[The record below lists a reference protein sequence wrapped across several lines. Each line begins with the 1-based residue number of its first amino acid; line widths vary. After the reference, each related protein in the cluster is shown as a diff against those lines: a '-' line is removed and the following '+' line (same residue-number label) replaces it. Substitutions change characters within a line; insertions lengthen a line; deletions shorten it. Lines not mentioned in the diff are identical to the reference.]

1 MSQNAVNYLILISN
15 EMISNKIFIFIV
27 FFIEIC
33 PLFYS
38 SAFFAFKISN
48 NSSPS
53 DIFNRLSYISY
64 YEKQKP
70 YREKQKAFIK
80 MVREKNK
87 EDKMKEE
94 GKTVIHASEQ
104 YRKSIRVS
112 DEVIENI
119 KKIQEEKR
127 YLTN

>member
-64 YEKQKP
+64 YA
-70 YREKQKAFIK
+70 KAAISRRNSK
-80 MVREKNK
+80 
-87 EDKMKEE
+87 
-94 GKTVIHASEQ
+94 AS
-104 YRKSIRVS
+104 RS
-112 DEVIENI
+112 
-119 KKIQEEKR
+119 
-127 YLTN
+127 